1 MKALNLTEI
10 KQELDADIDKFAG
23 DIFRK
28 THILVWYI
36 MGEGIAKE
44 HQNMTIEDVFNKYK
58 KLTVDDDRFEDEDDF
73 LLYKAVLNNYLLDL
87 IDNEVSDQNTDL
99 NN

>member
-1 MKALNLTEI
+1 MKTLNLTEI
-10 KQELDADIDKFAG
+10 KQELDADIDKFAR
-23 DIFRK
+23 DVFSK

-36 MGEGIAKE
+36 MGEDITKE

-58 KLTVDDDRFEDEDDF
+58 NLTVNDGFEDEDDF

-87 IDNEVSDQNTDL
+87 IDNEVSDQNTNL

>member
-1 MKALNLTEI
+1 MKSLNLTEI

-23 DIFRK
+23 DMFRK

-36 MGEGIAKE
+36 MGEGIEKE
-44 HQNMTIEDVFNKYK
+44 YQNMTIEDVFNKYK
-58 KLTVDDDRFEDEDDF
+58 KLTVDDGFEDEDDF
-73 LLYKAVLNNYLLDL
+73 LLYKAVLHNYLLDL